1 MWEKWVPS
9 PVGRIPWRRT
19 CCCLAAKSCSTLW
32 DHLDCSPP
40 GSPVHGVSQAG
51 VQGELPLPSP
61 GGLPDPGIGP
71 VSPALAGR
79 FFNHWATW
87 EAHNYGYHLGNEGKS
102 GIEVGIKRNFKFTW
116 SVLFLEKNEIVWKIL
131 NSGQFWIVKKTVIKL
146 FSELFKSLIK
156 KFIIFSQIKEEV
168 KNKQLS
174 VLKSVRHESSHTW
187 VIMSKSHSELEIE
200 PEYFRGNP

>member
-1 MWEKWVPS
+1 MSTAKDIWLLLLLFWASLVAQMVKNPPSMWENWVPS

-40 GSPVHGVSQAG
+40 DSPVHGVSQAG

-131 NSGQFWIVKKTVIKL
+131 NSGQFWIVKK
-146 FSELFKSLIK
+146 
-156 KFIIFSQIKEEV
+156 
-168 KNKQLS
+168 QL
-174 VLKSVRHESSHTW
+174 LNYFLNFLN
-187 VIMSKSHSELEIE
+187 HS
-200 PEYFRGNP
+200 